1 MDIQPD
7 MGAAHRRE
15 WLLPFSY
22 STEFG
27 EDFMRHERK
36 PIERDNEQ

>member
-7 MGAAHRRE
+7 MGAAHQRVYFS
-15 WLLPFSY
+15 PFLY
-22 STEFG
+22 FTELG
-27 EDFMRHERK
+27 VDCETHDRN